1 MLLWRISNH
10 ATLEGEGGLIAS
22 ARWHTQGHPIL
33 YLAETPAG
41 ALVEVLVHLE
51 LDPASLP
58 RSYKLL
64 KAEAPDDI
72 SMRAINKAELAEK
85 WTQDLVTTRTLG
97 DEWLRSRASALLR
110 VPSAIVPET
119 FNVLMNPHHPEAA
132 RIRIV
137 SHRDYPWDKR
147 LLE

>member
-10 ATLEGEGGLIAS
+10 ATLDGEGGLIAS
-22 ARWHTQGHPIL
+22 ARWHTQGHPVL

-51 LDPASLP
+51 LDPAHMP

-64 KAEAPDDI
+64 KAEAPDGI
-72 SMRAINKAELAEK
+72 SRQEIGKANLGQN
-85 WTQDLVTTRTLG
+85 WIQDLLATRKLG
-97 DEWLRSRASALLR
+97 DEWLRSRVTALLR

-119 FNVLMNPHHPEAA
+119 FNLLLNPHHPQASQV
-132 RIRIV
+132 RIV

>member
-22 ARWHTQGHPIL
+22 ARWHTQGHPVL

-51 LDPASLP
+51 LDPAQLP
-58 RSYKLL
+58 KSYKLL
-64 KAEAPDDI
+64 KAEAPDGI
-72 SMRAINKAELAEK
+72 SVRSIGKTELTAN
-85 WTQDLVTTRTLG
+85 WVQDLLFTRTLG
-97 DEWLRSRASALLR
+97 DEWLRSRATALLQ

-119 FNVLMNPHHPEAA
+119 FNLLLNPHHPDAA
-132 RIRIV
+132 RVRIV

>member
-10 ATLEGEGGLIAS
+10 ATLDGEGGLIAS
-22 ARWHTQGHPIL
+22 ARWHTQGHPVL

-51 LDPASLP
+51 LDPAHMP

-64 KAEAPDDI
+64 KAEAPDGI
-72 SMRAINKAELAEK
+72 SRQEIGKANLGQN
-85 WTQDLVTTRTLG
+85 WTQDLLATRKLG
-97 DEWLRSRASALLR
+97 DEWLRSRVTALLR

-119 FNVLMNPHHPEAA
+119 FNLLLNPHHPQASQV
-132 RIRIV
+132 RIV

>member
-10 ATLEGEGGLIAS
+10 ATLEGEGGLVAS
-22 ARWHTQGHPIL
+22 ARWHTQGHPVL

-51 LDPASLP
+51 LDPAHLP

-64 KAEAPDDI
+64 KAAAPDDI
-72 SMRAINKAELAEK
+72 SRQEIGKADLAQN
-85 WTQDLVTTRTLG
+85 WTQDLLATRKLG
-97 DEWLRSRASALLR
+97 DEWLRSRATALLR

-119 FNVLMNPHHPEAA
+119 FNLLLNPHHPDAT
-132 RIRIV
+132 RVHIV
-137 SHRDYPWDKR
+137 FHRDYPWDKR

>member
-1 MLLWRISNH
+1 
-10 ATLEGEGGLIAS
+10 
-22 ARWHTQGHPIL
+22 
-33 YLAETPAG
+33 PAG

-51 LDPASLP
+51 LEPAHLP
-58 RSYKLL
+58 KSYKLL

-72 SMRAINKAELAEK
+72 SMRAIGKAELAEK

-110 VPSAIVPET
+110 VPSAIVPEA

>member
-10 ATLEGEGGLIAS
+10 ATLSGEGGLIAS
-22 ARWHTQGHPIL
+22 ARWHTQGRPIL
-33 YLAETPAG
+33 YLAQTPAG

-51 LDPASLP
+51 LDPAHLP
-58 RSYKLL
+58 KSYKLL

-72 SMRAINKAELAEK
+72 SVRTIGKAELPEN
-85 WTQDLVTTRTLG
+85 WTQDLLATRTLG
-97 DEWLRSRASALLR
+97 DEWLRSGATALLR

-119 FNVLMNPHHPEAA
+119 FNLLLNPHHPDAA
-132 RIRIV
+132 RLRIV

>member
-10 ATLEGEGGLIAS
+10 ATLDGEGGLIAS
-22 ARWHTQGHPIL
+22 ARWHTQGHPVL

-51 LDPASLP
+51 LDPAHLP

-64 KAEAPDDI
+64 KAEAPDNI
-72 SMRAINKAELAEK
+72 SRREIGKAELAAN
-85 WTQDLVTTRTLG
+85 WTQDLRATRELG
-97 DEWLRSRASALLR
+97 DGWLRSRSTALLL

-119 FNVLMNPHHPEAA
+119 FNVLLNPHHPEAA
-132 RIRIV
+132 RVRIV